1 MSINTMTPGGI
12 AVAIGELVDDAIVD
26 VENIFRR
33 LRENNLRPDPLPAQE
48 IVFHASSEIRN
59 SIVLGTTV
67 VILVFLPLFALSGIE
82 GRLFAPL
89 GLAYIVSIL
98 MSLVVSLTVTPALS
112 SYLLPDPQLGHEEKD
127 GPLLRFCKWGARKF
141 YGATFPR
148 PKIVIGIAVSPVAIG
163 LWVVANMGS
172 EFLPPFNEG
181 TSTVNILAQPGIS
194 LDDSNRLGAMAE
206 NLILGV
212 PEVKSTGRRTGRA
225 EQDEHAEGV
234 HYSEIDVD
242 FWTSEEAGKSGEA
255 TTTVGG
261 MRPAALLRVPPAKVR
276 PRPVVL
282 AQIRRLLETIPG
294 TMVNV
299 GQPISHRID
308 HLLSG
313 VKAQIAIKI
322 TGSDL
327 GTLRKKAM
335 EVERAIK
342 GLPGV
347 VDLQVE
353 QQILIPQ
360 LRLRVKREAAARYGF
375 KAGELTEIFEAAL
388 NGRVVSQVIEGRR
401 FFDLV
406 LWTAESSR
414 VDNEAIANLRLVS
427 PSGAVVLLADVAD
440 VVETPGPNQINRENV
455 ARRIVVSC
463 NAQGRDLGSTVKA
476 IQESIAM
483 DVLPSLPEGYS
494 ITYGGQFESQ

>member
-1 MSINTMTPGGI
+1 MS
-12 AVAIGELVDDAIVD
+12 
-26 VENIFRR
+26 
-33 LRENNLRPDPLPAQE
+33 
-48 IVFHASSEIRN
+48 
-59 SIVLGTTV
+59 
-67 VILVFLPLFALSGIE
+67 
-82 GRLFAPL
+82 
-89 GLAYIVSIL
+89 
-98 MSLVVSLTVTPALS
+98 
-112 SYLLPDPQLGHEEKD
+112 
-127 GPLLRFCKWGARKF
+127 
-141 YGATFPR
+141 
-148 PKIVIGIAVSPVAIG
+148 
-163 LWVVANMGS
+163 
-172 EFLPPFNEG
+172 
-181 TSTVNILAQPGIS
+181 
-194 LDDSNRLGAMAE
+194 
-206 NLILGV
+206 
-212 PEVKSTGRRTGRA
+212 EVKSTGRRTGRA

-234 HYSEIDVD
+234 HSSEIDVD

-255 TTTVGG
+255 TTAVGV
-261 MRPAALLRVPPAKVR
+261 MRPAASLRVPPAKVR

-282 AQIRRLLETIPG
+282 AQIRPLLETIPG

-353 QQILIPQ
+353 QQVLIPQ
-360 LRLRVKREAAARYGF
+360 LRLHVKREAAARYGF